1 MSNMEFRWMQM
12 DIRKFRRWSEVGI
25 VRCANPLC
33 GKLIFSRTKKENAGG
48 CEKYCSRKCKD
59 AFSPLMLQVS
69 QKWYDKSEDLNLMES
84 LKRAIRY
91 VNRNLRY
98 DTDRARTLGIHRE
111 TYIIWRTLL
120 KI

>member
-1 MSNMEFRWMQM
+1 MKFHWMQR

-33 GKLIFSRTKKENAGG
+33 GKLMYVGKRNKIYGGWGNYCCEECKK
-48 CEKYCSRKCKD
+48 
-59 AFSPLMLQVS
+59 AFTPRMLQVS
-69 QKWYDKSEDLNLMES
+69 QKWYDASEDLNLMES

-98 DTDRARTLGIHRE
+98 ITDKAGALNVDRK
-111 TYIIWRTLL
+111 TYRKWKNLL